1 MFDVV
6 EFDANDVKAVMAG
19 KASRGLTFAVL
30 TSHTCGEACW
40 QAREE
45 ICRCSCGGK
54 NHGCLRV
61 EGAARPERT
70 SMIDGHRYKLVAVGR
85 YIDLAGDARTINNA
99 AGYKAIDK
107 PYLVT
112 SENAY
117 LPDDKPYWRQYR
129 YHWEGTDK
137 GAPARLKS
145 ASASQRNWAELSG
158 WKEHKH
164 DLYLLWQR
172 LEMPPRPT
180 ELAID
185 RDTGKPLENQNPD

>member
-6 EFDANDVKAVMAG
+6 EFGANDVRAVKSG
-19 KASRGLTFAVL
+19 KASRGMVLAIL

-40 QAREE
+40 EARED

-61 EGAARPERT
+61 NGGARPERN
-70 SMIDGHRYKLVAVGR
+70 SRIDGHAYKLIAVGR
-85 YIDLAGDARTINNA
+85 YLDLAPEARKINYA
-99 AGYKAIDK
+99 AGWKAIDK

-112 SENAY
+112 AENAY
-117 LPDDKPYWRQYR
+117 LPDGKPYWRQYR
-129 YHWEGTDK
+129 YHWEATDH

-145 ASASQRNWAELSG
+145 ATASQRNWQELSG
-158 WKEHKH
+158 WREHRH

-185 RDTGKPLENQNPD
+185 TETGLPLENQNPQ